1 MFTSFIE
8 EPILNSQ
15 QTRRF
20 AAFIQLFI
28 KTLTMLR
35 QRKKKLEKMHDAKID
50 SYFKPAPKLD
60 TSSKSK
66 SAIKRQ
72 CENDENTNYNDENRK
87 KVFAPSS
94 SQRIK
99 RQFGEIKGGLQP
111 KNNKNDFRLPLADK
125 TPKSLLN
132 ISKDNHLT
140 SRMTKSKRNTTPP
153 GFAVLCDED
162 IEKGIEKASTPPVRD
177 SQEDDIEAI
186 DSQICNS
193 QVIDSQISDSQQ
205 DIDSQVTNDS
215 QNKPFNLELNTQFIE
230 DGGDLNTQWT
240 EVTSSPIDIYKNVV
254 TETQDPAP
262 FVSNHDDRPVL
273 DENQIDK
280 ENLLDSLKNLPS
292 EENLSKHSPTS
303 NTENNNDKQKVKN
316 GNEEE
321 EENDDDDYGD
331 WSLDSDLYEV
341 ANTNRTVEFRPVHL
355 PESFTKSIAA
365 DDNLFSDNES
375 ENSAPFFD
383 SDSQEED
390 HFVEPDVEF
399 SVNDLEAPTEEVIK
413 ESLASYTL
421 SQEHAASPS
430 QIHEPLPNPR
440 GKDILEKLEEN
451 DENDEEN

>member
-1 MFTSFIE
+1 
-8 EPILNSQ
+8 
-15 QTRRF
+15 
-20 AAFIQLFI
+20 
-28 KTLTMLR
+28 MLR

-50 SYFKPAPKLD
+50 SYFKPAPKPG
-60 TSSKSK
+60 TSSKPK

-87 KVFAPSS
+87 KVFTASS

-125 TPKSLLN
+125 TPKNSLN
-132 ISKDNHLT
+132 ISNDNHLT

-162 IEKGIEKASTPPVRD
+162 IEKGIEKAPTPPIRD
-177 SQEDDIEAI
+177 SQEDYIESIDSQVCNSQAI
-186 DSQICNS
+186 DSQISN
-193 QVIDSQISDSQQ
+193 SQQ
-205 DIDSQVTNDS
+205 DIDSQVTGDS
-215 QNKPFNLELNTQFIE
+215 QNKPLNLELNTQFIE
-230 DGGDLNTQWT
+230 NGGDLNTQWT
-240 EVTSSPIDIYKNVV
+240 EVTSSPIDIYKDVV
-254 TETQDPAP
+254 TETQDPAL
-262 FVSNHDDRPVL
+262 FILKDDGEPAL
-273 DENQIDK
+273 DENYQPQKDQLDMENQLDK
-280 ENLLDSLKNLPS
+280 ENLLDLSKKLPS
-292 EENLSKHSPTS
+292 EKDLLKHSSIS

-316 GNEEE
+316 NDNEEE
-321 EENDDDDYGD
+321 EEEENDDDYGD

-355 PESFTKSIAA
+355 PDNFTKSIAT
-365 DDNLFSDNES
+365 DDSLFSDNES
-375 ENSAPFFD
+375 ENLAPFFD

-399 SVNDLEAPTEEVIK
+399 SVNDLETPTEEAIK

-421 SQEHAASPS
+421 SQEHATTPS

-440 GKDILEKLEEN
+440 GKDILEKLEEK
-451 DENDEEN
+451 DEKN